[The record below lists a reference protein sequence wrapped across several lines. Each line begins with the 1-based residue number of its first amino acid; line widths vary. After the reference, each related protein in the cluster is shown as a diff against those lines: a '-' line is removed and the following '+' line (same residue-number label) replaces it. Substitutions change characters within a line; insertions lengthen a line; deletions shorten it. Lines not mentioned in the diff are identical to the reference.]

1 MRQARKKMSITEFE
15 PLTII
20 GRGAFGEVRVCRQI
34 STGDIVAVKKMRKE
48 DMLNKNQLMHVRTEK
63 EIMTASNPWIVKLKY
78 SFQDEFFLYLVM
90 EFLPGGDLMN
100 LLMKKEILTEDEARF
115 YTAEMILAVDS
126 VHKLNCIHRD
136 LKPDNILIDKNGHI
150 QLSDFGLAKIADK
163 TFFPLTVKDSPLPKK
178 IINTPSDSITTANT
192 NNTNINNN
200 NLNINAN
207 INITKLNQN
216 GNINLKNKNNIKK
229 LPKKN
234 RLIAYST
241 VGTPDYIAPEV
252 FSQNGYGEEADW
264 WSIGVMFFEMVVG
277 FPPFFSENPSDT
289 CKKIVKWKEHFSIP
303 SDANLSPE
311 AENFILRMVSPPE
324 TSLGI
329 HGVEEIKKHPFFKG
343 IDWNNIRKM
352 KAPFIPELKND
363 YDTHYFDTF
372 QEQEPFYPPAN
383 SSKGKQRKDVNYAG
397 YTFNRDN
404 ENIKDSFVQA
414 LEVLEAVEKSTAKKK
429 NKEIITD
436 SNSPDIIKIN
446 EEKKNNQKKNDNNHK
461 NNHSNTNKNKISQG
475 NSSAKENIQRN
486 CIKEVSNNNNSNINN
501 KNNSSKNNNNN
512 ENQKLSNNINLK
524 TNNIILANPK
534 NGNNNSNNNIN
545 QNNIIRLNAN
555 NNGGNNSQNRNTSKN
570 KEKNIPING
579 KNKEKDAKI
588 IKMNRSKEK
597 DGKVVNINN
606 KSKEKD
612 GKVININNKSKEKDG
627 KVININNKS
636 KEKDGKAININNKSK
651 EKDGKIIILNKSRGK
666 DNKIVNP
673 NNKAKRKD
681 TPNENKKQ
689 SSIQKISNTANKVS
703 INKNVKEVKKGNKSP
718 NPGTGI
724 IKKKIILGNHKPR
737 QGPIIKIS
745 PGKISKERI
754 NSAKART
761 NIDNNNS
768 DIKKP
773 ISKQG
778 QRTVKTMSN
787 RKCEKSPNQNLIN
800 NKK

>member
-1 MRQARKKMSITEFE
+1 MHTQAEQMRQARKKMSITEFE

-78 SFQDEFFLYLVM
+78 SFQDELFLYLVM
-90 EFLPGGDLMN
+90 DFLPGGDLMN

-163 TFFPLTVKDSPLPKK
+163 TFFPLTIKDSVGPHK
-178 IINTPSDSITTANT
+178 IINTPSDSITTVNT
-192 NNTNINNN
+192 NSTIKTNINVNN
-200 NLNINAN
+200 NISK
-207 INITKLNQN
+207 INQN
-216 GNINLKNKNNIKK
+216 QKNKNLKK
-229 LPKKN
+229 FPKKN

-311 AENFILRMVSPPE
+311 AENFILRMVSPCE
-324 TSLGI
+324 TRLGI
-329 HGVEEIKKHPFFKG
+329 NGVEEIKKHPFFKG

-372 QEQEPFYPPAN
+372 QEQEPFYPPIT
-383 SSKGKQRKDVNYAG
+383 SSKVKQRKDVNYAG

-414 LEVLEAVEKSTAKKK
+414 LEVLEAVEKTAAKKK
-429 NKEIITD
+429 IKEIITD
-436 SNSPDIIKIN
+436 SNSPDLEKIN
-446 EEKKNNQKKNDNNHK
+446 EEKINTKKNENNKNNNINN
-461 NNHSNTNKNKISQG
+461 NTANKVKLNQG
-475 NSSAKENIQRN
+475 NSSKENVQHNSNKEIN
-486 CIKEVSNNNNSNINN
+486 NNNNNKEKNSNSIKLNNPKNNNNSN
-501 KNNSSKNNNNN
+501 
-512 ENQKLSNNINLK
+512 
-524 TNNIILANPK
+524 TNLAN
-534 NGNNNSNNNIN
+534 GT
-545 QNNIIRLNAN
+545 NNIIRLNN
-555 NNGGNNSQNRNTSKN
+555 NNSGVNSQNRNTSKN
-570 KEKNIPING
+570 KDKIIPINS
-579 KNKEKDAKI
+579 KSKEKDTKI

-597 DGKVVNINN
+597 DNKAININS

-612 GKVININNKSKEKDG
+612 SKNIGINSKSKEKDN
-627 KVININNKS
+627 KVIILNKSKDKDTKLISKS
-636 KEKDGKAININNKSK
+636 KEKDN
-651 EKDGKIIILNKSRGK
+651 KIIPLNRSKGK
-666 DNKIVNP
+666 DNKVIKTT
-673 NNKAKRKD
+673 NKSKGKD
-681 TPNENKKQ
+681 IPAENKKEPV
-689 SSIQKISNTANKVS
+689 IQKSITSTNKKS
-703 INKNVKEVKKGNKSP
+703 ITKNIKEVKKGNKSP
-718 NPGTGI
+718 NPGNGV
-724 IKKKIILGNHKPR
+724 IKKKILVTNPKQK

-745 PGKISKERI
+745 PGKIPKDKI
-754 NSAKART
+754 NSTKGRLNT
-761 NIDNNNS
+761 DNNTDS
-768 DIKKP
+768 KKP
-773 ISKQG
+773 MSKQG
-778 QRTVKTMSN
+778 QKLVKNGSN
-787 RKCEKSPNQNLIN
+787 RKGEKSPNPNLIS

>member
-1 MRQARKKMSITEFE
+1 MDELNLNDEQKEELRQNFLHTEAEQMRQARKKMSITEFE

-78 SFQDEFFLYLVM
+78 SFQDEYYLYLVM

-136 LKPDNILIDKNGHI
+136 LKPDNILLDKNGHI
-150 QLSDFGLAKIADK
+150 QLSDFGLAKISDK
-163 TFFPLTVKDSPLPKK
+163 TFFPLTVKDSPMPQKL
-178 IINTPSDSITTANT
+178 INSPADSITTAHTNTINMNSNANT
-192 NNTNINNN
+192 NVNISKFNQ
-200 NLNINAN
+200 NLNI
-207 INITKLNQN
+207 
-216 GNINLKNKNNIKK
+216 KNKNNIKNNK
-229 LPKKN
+229 CPKKN

-311 AENFILRMVSPPE
+311 AEDFILKMVSPPE
-324 TSLGI
+324 TRLGI

-372 QEQEPFYPPAN
+372 QEQEPFYPPTT

-414 LEVLEAVEKSTAKKK
+414 LEVLEAVEKTTANKKI
-429 NKEIITD
+429 KEIITD
-436 SNSPDIIKIN
+436 SNSPDLYKIN
-446 EEKKNNQKKNDNNHK
+446 EEKKINNNTNPNSKKN
-461 NNHSNTNKNKISQG
+461 
-475 NSSAKENIQRN
+475 E
-486 CIKEVSNNNNSNINN
+486 NNN
-501 KNNSSKNNNNN
+501 K
-512 ENQKLSNNINLK
+512 SNNINN
-524 TNNIILANPK
+524 T
-534 NGNNNSNNNIN
+534 NIN
-545 QNNIIRLNAN
+545 
-555 NNGGNNSQNRNTSKN
+555 
-570 KEKNIPING
+570 
-579 KNKEKDAKI
+579 KI
-588 IKMNRSKEK
+588 
-597 DGKVVNINN
+597 
-606 KSKEKD
+606 
-612 GKVININNKSKEKDG
+612 
-627 KVININNKS
+627 
-636 KEKDGKAININNKSK
+636 
-651 EKDGKIIILNKSRGK
+651 
-666 DNKIVNP
+666 
-673 NNKAKRKD
+673 
-681 TPNENKKQ
+681 
-689 SSIQKISNTANKVS
+689 
-703 INKNVKEVKKGNKSP
+703 
-718 NPGTGI
+718 
-724 IKKKIILGNHKPR
+724 
-737 QGPIIKIS
+737 
-745 PGKISKERI
+745 
-754 NSAKART
+754 
-761 NIDNNNS
+761 
-768 DIKKP
+768 
-773 ISKQG
+773 
-778 QRTVKTMSN
+778 KT
-787 RKCEKSPNQNLIN
+787 Q
-800 NKK
+800 

>member
-1 MRQARKKMSITEFE
+1 MHTQAEQMRQARKKMSITEFE

-78 SFQDEFFLYLVM
+78 SFQDELFLYLVM
-90 EFLPGGDLMN
+90 DFLPGGDLMN

-163 TFFPLTVKDSPLPKK
+163 TFFPLTIKDSVGPHK
-178 IINTPSDSITTANT
+178 IINTPSDSITTVNT
-192 NNTNINNN
+192 NSTIKTNINVNN
-200 NLNINAN
+200 NISK
-207 INITKLNQN
+207 INQN
-216 GNINLKNKNNIKK
+216 QKNKNLKK
-229 LPKKN
+229 FPKKN

-311 AENFILRMVSPPE
+311 AENFILRMVSPCE
-324 TSLGI
+324 TRLGI
-329 HGVEEIKKHPFFKG
+329 NGVEEIKKHPFFKG

-372 QEQEPFYPPAN
+372 QEQEPFYPPIT
-383 SSKGKQRKDVNYAG
+383 SSKVKQRKDVNYAG

-414 LEVLEAVEKSTAKKK
+414 LEVLEAVEKTAAKKK
-429 NKEIITD
+429 IKEIITD
-436 SNSPDIIKIN
+436 SNSPDLEKIN
-446 EEKKNNQKKNDNNHK
+446 EEKINTKKNENNKNNNINN
-461 NNHSNTNKNKISQG
+461 NTANKVKLNQG
-475 NSSAKENIQRN
+475 NSSKENVQH
-486 CIKEVSNNNNSNINN
+486 NSNKEI
-501 KNNSSKNNNNN
+501 NNNNN
-512 ENQKLSNNINLK
+512 NKEKNSNSIKLN
-524 TNNIILANPK
+524 NPK
-534 NGNNNSNNNIN
+534 NNNYSNTNLANGT
-545 QNNIIRLNAN
+545 NNIIRLNN
-555 NNGGNNSQNRNTSKN
+555 NNSGVNSQNRNTSKN
-570 KEKNIPING
+570 KDKIIPINS
-579 KNKEKDAKI
+579 KSKEKDTKI

-597 DGKVVNINN
+597 DNKAININS

-612 GKVININNKSKEKDG
+612 NKNIGINSKSKEKDNN
-627 KVININNKS
+627 KVIILNKSKDKDTKLISKS
-636 KEKDGKAININNKSK
+636 KEKDN
-651 EKDGKIIILNKSRGK
+651 KIIPLNRSKGK
-666 DNKIVNP
+666 DNKVIKTT
-673 NNKAKRKD
+673 NKSKGKD
-681 TPNENKKQ
+681 IPAENKKEPV
-689 SSIQKISNTANKVS
+689 IQKSITSTNKKS
-703 INKNVKEVKKGNKSP
+703 ITKNIKEVKKGNKSP
-718 NPGTGI
+718 NPGNGI
-724 IKKKIILGNHKPR
+724 IKKKILVTNPKQK

-745 PGKISKERI
+745 PGKIPKDKI
-754 NSAKART
+754 NSTKGRLNT
-761 NIDNNNS
+761 DNNTDS
-768 DIKKP
+768 KKP
-773 ISKQG
+773 MSKQG
-778 QRTVKTMSN
+778 QKLVKNGSN
-787 RKCEKSPNQNLIN
+787 RKGEKSPNPNLIS